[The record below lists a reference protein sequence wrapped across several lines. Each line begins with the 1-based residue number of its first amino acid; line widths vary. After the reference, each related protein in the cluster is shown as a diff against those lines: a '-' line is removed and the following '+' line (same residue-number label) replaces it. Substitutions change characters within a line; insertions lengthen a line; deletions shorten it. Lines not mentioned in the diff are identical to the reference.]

1 MYVIMDVL
9 TSHTSQLPLLLIL
22 NKYNKQLSFSKFL
35 LLVIMTIYVTFTF
48 SAFYFVHVR
57 ILYTPYYC
65 VRSLPKYN
73 YIVLGTKIEVD
84 GPSGARGVY
93 YGELFII
100 LT

>member
-9 TSHTSQLPLLLIL
+9 TSQLPLLLIL

-57 ILYTPYYC
+57 IIIG
-65 VRSLPKYN
+65 R
-73 YIVLGTKIEVD
+73 
-84 GPSGARGVY
+84 
-93 YGELFII
+93 GEL
-100 LT
+100 TSEYM